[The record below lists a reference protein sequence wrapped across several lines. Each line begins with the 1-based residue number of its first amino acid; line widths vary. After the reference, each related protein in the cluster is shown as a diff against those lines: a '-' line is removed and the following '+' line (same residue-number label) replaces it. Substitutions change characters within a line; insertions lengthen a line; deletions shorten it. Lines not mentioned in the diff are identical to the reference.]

1 MNAINVLLL
10 AALAVAILAQVSC
23 TTTEPT
29 KPTTE
34 ESAVVVPPVEQLTPR
49 ERVRRAL
56 DRFQNGEAK
65 QAEQDLRLV
74 LKEKPQYTLVRDLLK
89 QFEVDPEEYLGKEYF
104 EYQVRSGES
113 LSLIAE
119 RFLGDNLKFIVLARY
134 NRLAVPGRL
143 VAGQT
148 LRIPKRYKP
157 AAGPAQPRSEPV
169 PEGQRA
175 ALVYEEAS
183 RMLENGDFAGAVAR
197 LEPELEAWAESDAKL
212 LRLSLDAYGAYADW
226 LIKQDQWQDAREILR
241 RAAELDPSNERTL
254 ARLAAVED
262 KIEGQRLFA
271 LGKEQETRG
280 DLEGAYEAYRDA
292 VVYDD
297 QNRDYAEAAGRAAE
311 KLADGYHRKA
321 MDHYRREQLD
331 EAKVYWR
338 KVLEVDPDNR
348 IAPGYLSKVE
358 EIQRKIREI
367 DESK

>member
-1 MNAINVLLL
+1 MNAINVLLP
-10 AALAVAILAQVSC
+10 AALAVAMLAQVSC

-34 ESAVVVPPVEQLTPR
+34 EKAVVVPPVEQLTPR

-56 DRFQNGEAK
+56 DRFQNGEA
-65 QAEQDLRLV
+65 QLAEQDLRLV
-74 LKEKPQYTLVRDLLK
+74 LKEKPRYTLVRDLLM
-89 QFEVDPEEYLGKEYF
+89 QFEVDPEEYLGKEYV
-104 EYQVRSGES
+104 EYQVRPGES

-148 LRIPKRYKP
+148 LRIPKHYKP
-157 AAGPAQPRSEPV
+157 PSEQTQPRPEPV
-169 PEGQRA
+169 TDGQGA
-175 ALVYEEAS
+175 ALAYEEAS

-226 LIKQDQWQDAREILR
+226 LIKRNQWQEAREILR

-254 ARLAAVED
+254 ARLTAVED
-262 KIEGQRLFA
+262 KMEGQRLFA
-271 LGKEQETRG
+271 IGQEQETQG
-280 DLEGAYEAYRDA
+280 DLEGAYDAYRDA
-292 VVYDD
+292 IVYDD
-297 QNRDYAEAAGRAAE
+297 QNRDYAKAAGRTAE
-311 KLADGYHRKA
+311 KLADSYHRKA
-321 MDHYRREQLD
+321 MDHYRREQLK
-331 EAKVYWR
+331 EAKLYWK

-367 DESK
+367 DESR